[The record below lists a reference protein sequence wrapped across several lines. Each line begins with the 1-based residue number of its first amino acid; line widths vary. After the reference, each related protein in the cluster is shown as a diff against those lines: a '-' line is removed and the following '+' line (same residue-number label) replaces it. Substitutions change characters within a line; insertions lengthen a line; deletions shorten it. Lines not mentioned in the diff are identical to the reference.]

1 MPPAPPTTP
10 KPKKGIALPG
20 SPILWI
26 GVLVIALAGGGYLL
40 WKRSQSS
47 AASSSGS
54 DVTSAD
60 TTGYDQDAGQLGT
73 LQSEIGDLQSS
84 DAQQGTAPAATPTV
98 KVPNLVGNTTAGAVS
113 TLFAVNLTPAGTRG
127 VPGTNIVTATAPP
140 AGTAVKPKSTVTI
153 SSKAPAKKAA
163 PKKKAPAGK
172 AA

>member
-1 MPPAPPTTP
+1 MPPAPP
-10 KPKKGIALPG
+10 KPKKGLSLK
-20 SPILWI
+20 SPWLWV
-26 GVLVIALAGGGYLL
+26 GVLAIAVVGGAYLIY
-40 WKRSQSS
+40 RQRQS
-47 AASSSGS
+47 ASDTSGS

>member
-1 MPPAPPTTP
+1 MPPAPAATGAKPQP
-10 KPKKGIALPG
+10 KGLNLK
-20 SPILWI
+20 SPWLWV
-26 GVLVIALAGGGYLL
+26 GVLAIAVIGGGYMLYRQ
-40 WKRSQSS
+40 KQAA
-47 AASSSGS
+47 AASTGS